1 MDLAGNLVDRFPNG
15 WIDPLELYGDHR
27 KELKSYGCNMDTER
41 ISLKDLLEKYGA
53 NWIWDNRHRLAK
65 VAMCLKDYPRK

>member
-1 MDLAGNLVDRFPNG
+1 MDLAGSLGRFPNG
-15 WIDPLELYGDHR
+15 WIDPLELYGDHLQ
-27 KELKSYGCNMDTER
+27 ELKSSGCNMDTER
-41 ISLKDLLEKYGA
+41 ISLKELIEKYSA